1 MNDIDNTTHLVD
13 TLDAADEP
21 WELWRAAGGKWHIR
35 RGKYRDDPA
44 TRTVGADTICEVLQA
59 AVDSKRLPTVPR
71 KPQLRHYS
79 FEKHGTGARSW
90 KVLRDGQPIRH
101 LDLKRD
107 AKSAVGGRLSEQ
119 IKARDNWVD
128 KYFTFTETH
137 TENVDFYWI
146 DR

>member
-1 MNDIDNTTHLVD
+1 MNDTDTTYLVD

-79 FEKHGTGARSW
+79 FEKRGTGARSW
-90 KVLRDGQPIRH
+90 KVLCDGQTIQH
-101 LDLKRD
+101 LNLKRN
-107 AKSAVGGRLSEQ
+107 AKAIVEVRLRMQ
-119 IKARDNWVD
+119 IKARDGWVD
-128 KYFTFTETH
+128 EHFAFTETH